1 MRFILFFII
10 FSSHILAGD
19 LLTARGAVETALEK
33 NPEYL
38 RSKLNVDIARF
49 QKWEATSNM
58 FPTFSAGITQ
68 IRNDK
73 AILFPI
79 DSTTSATIQPLN
91 MGQFSFDA
99 SVPLYTGGAL
109 RSAQKIASTSYDIS
123 GLMLNENREN
133 IKLKVL
139 RAYYNVIKMD
149 GILSISLAAGELVN
163 ENVKMVNRMFD
174 LGMMQKRD
182 ILRAK
187 VSSSEIRQQ
196 IQQAEQGLRLSN
208 ISLNLVLGES
218 FEKNYELEKDIPSP
232 ILKQNLDELMQY
244 AMSNR
249 PALVS
254 ARKGIDAAEYGVKA
268 AKGFYMP
275 NVAAVWHWQQD
286 TEASLMGSDQS
297 WRAILNVSYE
307 LPFGSPKVARLESAK
322 AMVRQSKYSEMEA
335 ENGIRL
341 EIEANYLQYQL
352 MENTLALADEQVGAA
367 KENYEAVVSG
377 MELGESSQIE
387 LIDARNTLF
396 NSQINQINI
405 KIDHYLSYQQLLVS
419 CGYPVDL

>member
-10 FSSHILAGD
+10 ISSHILAGD
-19 LLTARGAVETALEK
+19 PLTAREAVETALK
-33 NPEYL
+33 QNPEYL
-38 RSKLNVDIARF
+38 RSKSGVDIARY
-49 QKWEATSNM
+49 QKKEATSNM
-58 FPTFSAGITQ
+58 FPTISAGITQ

-73 AILFPI
+73 EILFPI
-79 DSTTSATIQPLN
+79 DSTTTATIQPLN
-91 MGQFSFDA
+91 LGQYSIDV
-99 SVPLYTGGAL
+99 SMPLFTGGSL
-109 RSAQKIASTSYDIS
+109 LNSRKMASTSYDIS

-174 LGMMQKRD
+174 LGMMQKKD
-182 ILRAK
+182 VLRAK

-208 ISLNLVLGES
+208 ISLNLVLGGSIE
-218 FEKNYELEKDIPSP
+218 NDYELEKNIPSQR
-232 ILKQNLDELMQY
+232 LEQSLDELMQY

-254 ARKGIDAAEYGVKA
+254 ARKGIDIAEYGVKA
-268 AKGFYMP
+268 AKGSLYP

-286 TEASLMGSDQS
+286 TEASLLGSDQS
-297 WRAILNVSYE
+297 WRAILNVSYG
-307 LPFGSPKVARLESAK
+307 LPFGSPKIAK
-322 AMVRQSKYSEMEA
+322 RETAEAMLRQSKYSEMEA

-352 MENTLALADEQVGAA
+352 MDNSLELADEQVVAA

-377 MELGESSQIE
+377 MEFGDSSQIE
-387 LIDARNTLF
+387 FIDARNTLF
-396 NSQINQINI
+396 NAQVNQINI